1 MPIEHLPP
9 RIQPPL
15 LRLRDWLLTDAT
27 LYVILG
33 ALMICRGVAAWVI
46 DDITAVPHPGEGLLT
61 AEGWTV
67 LWLVL
72 GASCL
77 LATPWHATR
86 AGAVVLSVT
95 TSALLLWGI
104 GYLMYDPAQFAY
116 RGVLYI
122 GFTVTI
128 LWAVWRGRRGQVT
141 ITKEKEP
148 PDAIPRR

>member
-1 MPIEHLPP
+1 MPIEHLPE
-9 RIQPPL
+9 RIRPPL

-33 ALMICRGVAAWVI
+33 TLLICRGVAAWVI
-46 DDITAVPHPGEGLLT
+46 DYIAVVPHPGDGLFT
-61 AEGWTV
+61 AAGWTA
-67 LWLVL
+67 LWVVL
-72 GASCL
+72 GVVCL
-77 LATPWHATR
+77 LVTPWHTSR
-86 AGAVVLSVT
+86 VGAAVLSVT
-95 TSALLLWGI
+95 TSVLLLWGL

-122 GFTVTI
+122 GFTATI

-148 PDAIPRR
+148 PDAVPRS

>member
-1 MPIEHLPP
+1 MPIEHLPQ
-9 RIQPPL
+9 RVQPPL
-15 LRLRDWLLTDAT
+15 RRLRDWLLTDAT

-46 DDITAVPHPGEGLLT
+46 DDITVVPHPGVGLFT
-61 AEGWTV
+61 AAGWTV

-72 GASCL
+72 GVACL
-77 LATPWHATR
+77 LVTPWHNTR

-95 TSALLLWGI
+95 TSVLLLWGL

-148 PDAIPRR
+148 PYAVPRR

>member
-1 MPIEHLPP
+1 MPIEHLP
-9 RIQPPL
+9 RRVQPPL
-15 LRLRDWLLTDAT
+15 RRLRDWLLTDAT

-33 ALMICRGVAAWVI
+33 TLMISRGVAAWVI
-46 DDITAVPHPGEGLLT
+46 DDITVVPHPGGGLLT
-61 AEGWTV
+61 AEGWAV

-72 GASCL
+72 GVACL
-77 LATPWHATR
+77 LVTPWHTTR

-95 TSALLLWGI
+95 TSVLLLWGL
-104 GYLMYDPAQFAY
+104 GYLMYDPAQFTY

-122 GFTVTI
+122 GFAVTI

-148 PDAIPRR
+148 RYAVPRR